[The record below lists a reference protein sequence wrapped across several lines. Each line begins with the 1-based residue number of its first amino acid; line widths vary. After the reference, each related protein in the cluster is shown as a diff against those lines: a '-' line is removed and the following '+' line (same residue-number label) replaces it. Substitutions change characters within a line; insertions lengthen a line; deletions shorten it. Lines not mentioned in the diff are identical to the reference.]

1 MGAAP
6 AVSGQRSTVQA
17 ALAGAATPAIIE
29 SAKSIADAVLM
40 VILLFNAS
48 ACIADMDERAYE
60 NGASHNV
67 EES

>member
-1 MGAAP
+1 
-6 AVSGQRSTVQA
+6 VQA
-17 ALAGAATPAIIE
+17 ALAGAATPAINE

-48 ACIADMDERAYE
+48 ACIGHMNERAQE
-60 NGASHNV
+60 NGASRNV

>member
-1 MGAAP
+1 
-6 AVSGQRSTVQA
+6 VQA